1 MKTNNP
7 FVISGYISPEYFCD
21 RELETEKI
29 ISALKNERNITL
41 LSLRRVGKTGIIKH
55 AFNQLEAGENYR
67 LLYIDILPTAC
78 FGDFVREFGKAIL
91 IEEQRRS
98 GNYLNKLTRLISGI
112 GGKLTFDQLTGNPQL
127 EIDYKKPQETEKD
140 IAGIFQYLKEQNCRY
155 IIAIDEFQQIV
166 NYPEKNVEALLR
178 SQIQQQNVANFIF
191 SGSKKN
197 ILSAMFSE
205 YGRPFFQSS
214 DIMNLGRI
222 SKEKYSE
229 FIANHFAAHQRL
241 INIELINS
249 ILDEYNCYTFY
260 VQYFFNQIFA
270 SQAVE
275 ISAQFVS
282 EIAIQILE
290 EREYVYYN
298 YKNLLTDIQ
307 FSLLKAIAKE
317 GFVARPNSGE
327 FIQKYKLTQASSVN
341 TSLKSLLN
349 KEMIYL
355 DEDGYK
361 VYDMFFSKW
370 LARL

>member
-1 MKTNNP
+1 
-7 FVISGYISPEYFCD
+7 
-21 RELETEKI
+21 
-29 ISALKNERNITL
+29 
-41 LSLRRVGKTGIIKH
+41 
-55 AFNQLEAGENYR
+55 
-67 LLYIDILPTAC
+67 LYIDILPTAC
-78 FGDFVREFGKAIL
+78 SGDFVREFGKAIL
-91 IEEQRRS
+91 IEDQRRS

-241 INIELINS
+241 IDIELINS

-327 FIQKYKLTQASSVN
+327 FILKYKLTQASSVN

>member
-1 MKTNNP
+1 
-7 FVISGYISPEYFCD
+7 
-21 RELETEKI
+21 
-29 ISALKNERNITL
+29 
-41 LSLRRVGKTGIIKH
+41 
-55 AFNQLEAGENYR
+55 
-67 LLYIDILPTAC
+67 
-78 FGDFVREFGKAIL
+78 
-91 IEEQRRS
+91 
-98 GNYLNKLTRLISGI
+98 
-112 GGKLTFDQLTGNPQL
+112 
-127 EIDYKKPQETEKD
+127 
-140 IAGIFQYLKEQNCRY
+140 
-155 IIAIDEFQQIV
+155 
-166 NYPEKNVEALLR
+166 
-178 SQIQQQNVANFIF
+178 
-191 SGSKKN
+191 
-197 ILSAMFSE
+197 MFSE

-241 INIELINS
+241 IDIELINS
-249 ILDEYNCYTFY
+249 ILDEYNYYTFY

-270 SQAVE
+270 SQAVQ

-355 DEDGYK
+355 DEEGYK